1 MTDSQG
7 HFVDILKNKP
17 LGSGA
22 SQQREKPEGQGGTQ
36 TLKFPYRVFS
46 TNDTRKHRAMGL
58 FVNVAA
64 ARGFT
69 L

>member
-1 MTDSQG
+1 MELPNRGKSLRG
-7 HFVDILKNKP
+7 P
-17 LGSGA
+17 
-22 SQQREKPEGQGGTQ
+22 GGTQ

-46 TNDTRKHRAMGL
+46 TNDIRKHRAMGL
-58 FVNVAA
+58 FVNLAA

>member
-22 SQQREKPEGQGGTQ
+22 SQKRERPEGQCGSW
-36 TLKFPYRVFS
+36 TLKFPYGVFS
-46 TNDTRKHRAMGL
+46 TNDIRKHRAMGL